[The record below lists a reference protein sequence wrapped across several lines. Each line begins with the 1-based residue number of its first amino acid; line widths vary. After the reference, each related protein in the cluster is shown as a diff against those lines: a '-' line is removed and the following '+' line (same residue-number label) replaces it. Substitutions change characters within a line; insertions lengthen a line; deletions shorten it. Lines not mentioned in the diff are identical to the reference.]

1 MTSGSIDAKMSHMRT
16 TLTIDDDLGR
26 ALRETARH
34 SGRSFKSVVNEVLRR
49 GIAVGEKPA
58 ARREPFRV
66 ESAPMGFAPGV
77 DEFKLNQLVDELEVD
92 RLLHKMHRD
101 TSGS

>member
-1 MTSGSIDAKMSHMRT
+1 MSTVRT

-26 ALRETARH
+26 ALRETARLN
-34 SGRSFKSVVNEVLRR
+34 GRSFKSVVNEALRR

-58 ARREPFRV
+58 APREPFRV
-66 ESAPMGFAPGV
+66 ESASMGFAPGV
-77 DEFKLNQLVDELEVD
+77 DEFKLNQLVDELEMD
-92 RLLHKMHRD
+92 RFLHKTRRD